1 MIPQMA
7 HALARVHKAARRF
20 SLRRMNAPPHALEHP
35 WLLQSLRRL
44 QLEVADHPGEHHRFF
59 GAHVQECLGILEQ
72 FRCTRYSTLPRLPIH
87 GDLCRENLIFS
98 KERLRG
104 VIDFGHCCSD
114 TAIRDVTIA
123 LRYECT
129 NGADRFRL
137 DLNAARRF
145 LEAYH
150 ANKSIDARGN
160 RADSGDCGGGTG
172 RSISVEDG
180 GNRHQ
185 TNHRRAHFRFG
196 MRIQGRA
203 MVQPTSKGHRAGI
216 TDVKAMSPYSLPC
229 DHPAARFLETLLPC
243 SRVID
248 SEAAFLAAGV
258 EIRKEQDR
266 SLLRIATH
274 PMPARYVFKIFPA
287 DERECEREKSCR
299 WKGFVARCNQAEGIR
314 QVFRNDAFNI
324 SGCRASGCSRS
335 RIIRRP
341 VPMANPGSL
350 LPSSRTWFRKKR
362 TSTRGV
368 IQQPAVIWTNCMP
381 LSIVPKA

>member
-1 MIPQMA
+1 MSYDARSEVDLQEIVDEYGLGGVRNERKTEGGTANENWIVPTATGTVVVRKVSESQSLNDILFEHSFIRALDSEGFPYCLPKPLRTRAGRSVVAMNGKYVWLYEYIQGSKSQPPRNTVIPQMA

-150 ANKSIDARGN
+150 AISPLTREEIELIPAIAVAEQ
-160 RADSGDCGGGTG
+160 ADL
-172 RSISVEDG
+172 
-180 GNRHQ
+180 
-185 TNHRRAHFRFG
+185 FRWR
-196 MRIQGRA
+196 M
-203 MVQPTSKGHRAGI
+203 
-216 TDVKAMSPYSLPC
+216 
-229 DHPAARFLETLLPC
+229 E
-243 SRVID
+243 
-248 SEAAFLAAGV
+248 
-258 EIRKEQDR
+258 EIV
-266 SLLRIATH
+266 T
-274 PMPARYVFKIFPA
+274 
-287 DERECEREKSCR
+287 
-299 WKGFVARCNQAEGIR
+299 
-314 QVFRNDAFNI
+314 
-324 SGCRASGCSRS
+324 
-335 RIIRRP
+335 
-341 VPMANPGSL
+341 
-350 LPSSRTWFRKKR
+350 KR
-362 TSTRGV
+362 TTAAPISDLECAFK
-368 IQQPAVIWTNCMP
+368 AVRWYNQHQRDIARALRM
-381 LSIVPKA
+381 